1 MTRTSRLA
9 LAFAALLLAAAPAAA
24 PAATGEPATK
34 AAPNTAAKPAARP
47 AAKPAAAAA
56 GAAGNRRLDDV
67 RIEGELE
74 VPRVTFITVRQPH
87 RFRDYTRASSL
98 RPARRMAADATL
110 PAWIEPLK
118 TPASDARKETRK

>member
-9 LAFAALLLAAAPAAA
+9 LAFAALLLAAAPAVA
-24 PAATGEPATK
+24 PAATGKPA
-34 AAPNTAAKPAARP
+34 AARP
-47 AAKPAAAAA
+47 AAKPAAKPAAA
-56 GAAGNRRLDDV
+56 KAAPATEAAGNRRLEDV

-87 RFRDYTRASSL
+87 RFHDYTRVSSL
-98 RPARRMAADATL
+98 RSARRMAADATL
-110 PAWIEPLK
+110 PAWIETPT